1 MTWTETI
8 EGLEEAYREE
18 NKNEPF
24 FDQEYYEEI
33 MRLLALAKRV
43 FIGIETT
50 SSTDRAMH
58 DLLHHVYRCGKGE
71 E

>member
-1 MTWTETI
+1 
-8 EGLEEAYREE
+8 
-18 NKNEPF
+18 
-24 FDQEYYEEI
+24 